1 MDWKLEL
8 VAIPV
13 SDVDRAKSF
22 YVEQAG
28 FNADHDHTVS
38 EEIRFVQLTPPGSAC
53 SIALGNG
60 LTDAEPG
67 SVVGLQLVVADI
79 GQAHDE
85 LAQRGVE
92 VSDVQE
98 FPWGS
103 FVFFSDPDG
112 NKWSVQQLPQWSGS
126 SAHPHPIRMMLTG
139 RRRGSFR
146 GASVNQFGSPEG
158 REKCETMKPRS
169 GRSSSS

>member
-13 SDVDRAKSF
+13 ADVDRAKSF

-67 SVVGLQLVVADI
+67 SVVGLQLVVEDI

-112 NKWSVQQLPQWSGS
+112 NKWSVQQLPQWSG
-126 SAHPHPIRMMLTG
+126 
-139 RRRGSFR
+139 
-146 GASVNQFGSPEG
+146 Q
-158 REKCETMKPRS
+158 
-169 GRSSSS
+169 